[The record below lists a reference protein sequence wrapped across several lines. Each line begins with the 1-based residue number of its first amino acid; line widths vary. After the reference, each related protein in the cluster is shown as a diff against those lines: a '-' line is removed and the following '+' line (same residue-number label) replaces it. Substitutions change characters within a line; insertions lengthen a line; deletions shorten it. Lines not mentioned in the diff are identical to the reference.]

1 MAKKKSLGRGIA
13 NFIKDSEKVDSILN
27 DTAGDELQKIS
38 MDLIF
43 PNEAQARK
51 VFDEEKIKEL
61 SDSIKEYGILQPL
74 VLRKENGK
82 YSIIAGERR
91 FRAAYIAGLKEVPAL
106 VKEVSREDAD
116 KISLIE
122 NIQRID
128 LNPVEEA
135 RGYKSVME
143 EYSLN
148 QEELAEAIGKSRQYI
163 GNTVRIL
170 KLDERVLQLL
180 ETGKISMSHGKILLS
195 IKDKNLQYKEA
206 VRIVESGSTVK
217 ETENIVD
224 KIKDKK
230 NNTKEKKKDIFLE
243 DMRRNL
249 SEVLETKV
257 SFKGKGK
264 IKKIEI
270 EYYSE
275 EDLSRICDKILRG
288 DL

>member
-1 MAKKKSLGRGIA
+1 MARKKSLGRGIA

-91 FRAAYIAGLKEVPAL
+91 FRAAHFAGLKEVPAL

>member
-91 FRAAYIAGLKEVPAL
+91 FRAAHIAGLKEVPAL